1 MRLPKKIAAIA
12 APIAGV
18 ALLVAL
24 PASAQ
29 TDQQGERRAAPKA
42 EANFASSASA
52 GASHAGAMGMSS
64 AMSSATSSTMAP
76 SSGAAMA
83 RPSTKVQ
90 TAGTQNG
97 SSQAKL
103 ADKVSNDVK

>member
-1 MRLPKKIAAIA
+1 MSLPKKIAAIA

-29 TDQQGERRAAPKA
+29 TDSKASGAAAPKA

-64 AMSSATSSTMAP
+64 GTSSTMAP